1 VGDIMEKLEMRVPY
15 KLSMVVDIVVK
26 NIKENGIYNELN
38 YEEMAFYLYTK
49 EYEKSVTSDAICYL
63 DDIPDIDDD
72 DNEIYPPFV
81 VNERLEVFLSG
92 ENLEN
97 VIGSVLH
104 QKIEPSMN
112 ELVEAI
118 NYYNERDAFIQF

>member
-1 VGDIMEKLEMRVPY
+1 
-15 KLSMVVDIVVK
+15 
-26 NIKENGIYNELN
+26 
-38 YEEMAFYLYTK
+38 
-49 EYEKSVTSDAICYL
+49 L